1 MYPTIF
7 NIPVI
12 HMPIYAYGLMMVA
25 AFLACQWL
33 SSRLALR
40 YGIDPEIFVN
50 VTLFALVAGVIG
62 SRLSHV
68 LENTGIYFNPHNSAW
83 DNFVNIVNIRSGGLT
98 FYGGLI
104 LAAPVVLAYLLYK
117 KVPARVAMD
126 ITAPCITLGLAIG
139 RIGCFLN
146 GCCYGADTNLPWGLS
161 FPYYSNAYI
170 DQFNRAVPGETLHHD
185 IPLPLLA
192 PVERDLPRALMQDPR
207 YARPKSPDEVAR
219 DPALKALAAKER
231 SNPVHPAQL
240 YSTITSLL
248 ITAMCLAYLTVPH
261 AGGRVLA
268 LMLLTEGPTRFL
280 LEMLRVEP
288 PVIGR
293 MSLSMVI
300 GAILFVIGAVLWV
313 GLGIYARRHDAPG
326 EVMPGI
332 FPAGVSPA

>member
-7 NIPVI
+7 NLPVI

-33 SSRLALR
+33 SSRLAIR
-40 YGIDPEIFVN
+40 FGIDPEIFVN
-50 VTLFALVAGVIG
+50 VTLFALVSGVIG

-68 LENTGIYFNPHNSAW
+68 LENTDVYFNPKNSAW
-83 DNFVNIVNIRSGGLT
+83 DNFVNIINIRSGGLT

-104 LAAPVVLAYLLYK
+104 LASPVVLGYLMYR
-117 KVPARVAMD
+117 KVPARLAMD

-146 GCCYGADTNLPWGLS
+146 GCCYGADTTLPWGLS

-170 DQFNRAVPGETLHHD
+170 DQFNHAVPGETLHHT
-185 IPLPLLA
+185 IPPELLA
-192 PVERDLPRALMQDPR
+192 IDRDTVRLRTPAEVQS
-207 YARPKSPDEVAR
+207 SPH
-219 DPALKALAAKER
+219 LKALAAAER
-231 SNPVHPAQL
+231 SNRVHPAQL

-248 ITAMCLAYLTVPH
+248 ITALCLAYLTMPH
-261 AGGRVLA
+261 AGGRVFA
-268 LMLLTEGPTRFL
+268 LMLITEGPTRFL

-288 PVIGR
+288 PVFGR

-300 GAILFVIGAVLWV
+300 GAVLFAIGVVLWIAL
-313 GLGIYARRHDAPG
+313 GLYARRTEAPG
-326 EVMPGI
+326 YPITGVV
-332 FPAGVSPA
+332 PA